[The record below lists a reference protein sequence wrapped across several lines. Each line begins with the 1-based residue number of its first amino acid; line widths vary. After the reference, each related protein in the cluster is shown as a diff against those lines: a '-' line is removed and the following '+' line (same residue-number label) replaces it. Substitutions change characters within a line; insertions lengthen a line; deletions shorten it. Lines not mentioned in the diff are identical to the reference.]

1 MHGLRDL
8 PYAEK
13 KKGRF
18 ARNLDFTQEESDDN
32 EKNSGPKFEVNMSH
46 LKTSSAGIEQG
57 LKLFGQSQRW
67 FLTHLVTICI

>member
-18 ARNLDFTQEESDDN
+18 ARNLDFTQQESHDN
-32 EKNSGPKFEVNMSH
+32 EENSGPRFAVNMSH
-46 LKTSSAGIEQG
+46 LMTSSAGIE
-57 LKLFGQSQRW
+57 LETKW
-67 FLTHLVTICI
+67 FLTHLVTICMT